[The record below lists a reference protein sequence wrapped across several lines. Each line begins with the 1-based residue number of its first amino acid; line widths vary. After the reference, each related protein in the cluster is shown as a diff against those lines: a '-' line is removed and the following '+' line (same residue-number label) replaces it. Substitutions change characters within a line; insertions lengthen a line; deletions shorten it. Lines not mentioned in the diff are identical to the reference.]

1 MKTPKDAMPWVGL
14 YVAGASL
21 ACTPAMAAD
30 TFQGFQQRKLWFH
43 RTIFV
48 LLLFYSTL
56 FAISNEAKSV
66 YNYQNM
72 SNCMMQNGMVWM
84 LDSFSCLTMLANFLP
99 SLGLMDDKELLVKHR
114 CGMVVSLGH
123 RLPSGDTSFLGLLV
137 LRLLRLLGLLVAS
150 FSHFTYAI
158 RSFLILFSYCWY
170 FCKLLIRF
178 KKEVNVSNSNVR
190 SEMKEYARYVL
201 QIEDD
206 AKLSERITRNAL
218 KSINQLLSMSEKN
231 EPGNLIKLLK
241 KSKGFKGVLEFD
253 NDQVPPLH
261 SEETKNSWSLV
272 VVTLTAIV
280 IALPNTA
287 DDHGKGL
294 IASLREG
301 IQIVR
306 NIEEC
311 LDANSDLVKIRKAA
325 RRVSYEILEWLRD
338 EAVKIVIQFKSC
350 KRRRMDDSHYK
361 FIVASSMYRVSQTIL
376 IHCNVDSMADIGK
389 WHALPKSEIPNDAP
403 LNQIQLAFPS
413 PNESVIYTFS
423 SQGSMERENVHPN
436 NITGERQQDQINDTH
451 AGDNGEGW
459 NTAATKVLYGR
470 SLLNMEESWTTLET
484 YATERKDKI
493 IVDEDGFIAVY
504 GEWINTQEASLMMVV
519 YVSHDA
525 ISRIVSLWDS
535 AQYIS
540 CFLPATIFHR
550 AWWTLMR
557 YSFEAER
564 LGSTLSV
571 EALHVTLQE
580 AKFKNVFEGVK
591 VGCNGVDISHLQF
604 VDDALIL
611 EKWSLDNAKSLC
623 NS

>member
-1 MKTPKDAMPWVGL
+1 MFGTIPPIPPPFGTSFGNPGSPNVNRVDTMPATTDLINTMNTTNVSQSVVDENLPQLLDSRGGSHVINVPTFDKEDFTSWKVSSILIYFSSGEGIKPMKTPKDAMPWVGL

-30 TFQGFQQRKLWFH
+30 TFQGFQQRKL
-43 RTIFV
+43 
-48 LLLFYSTL
+48 
-56 FAISNEAKSV
+56 
-66 YNYQNM
+66 
-72 SNCMMQNGMVWM
+72 C
-84 LDSFSCLTMLANFLP
+84 
-99 SLGLMDDKELLVKHR
+99 
-114 CGMVVSLGH
+114 
-123 RLPSGDTSFLGLLV
+123 SGDTSFLGLLV

-158 RSFLILFSYCWY
+158 RSFLILVSYCWY

-325 RRVSYEILEWLRD
+325 R
-338 EAVKIVIQFKSC
+338 
-350 KRRRMDDSHYK
+350 H
-361 FIVASSMYRVSQTIL
+361 
-376 IHCNVDSMADIGK
+376 VDSMADIGK

-484 YATERKDKI
+484 YATERR
-493 IVDEDGFIAVY
+493 
-504 GEWINTQEASLMMVV
+504 LLLMVV